1 LKETIV
7 NRNKLTGI
15 INKPHQQLIN
25 PIIMAIHHINCRTA
39 SSGIDNLAT
48 IVDAMTWLCGDEE
61 LLLIDRTTSF
71 HGSEINLITS
81 HISKNRD
88 IKSFVDKLKQADLL
102 KISENLS
109 DRIDDSNIL
118 HFRICLDSLI
128 SGEISLAEADKKT
141 VKCSIKIEVYP
152 GQNAVEEI
160 TNFLGL

>member
-1 LKETIV
+1 
-7 NRNKLTGI
+7 
-15 INKPHQQLIN
+15 
-25 PIIMAIHHINCRTA
+25 MAIHHINCRTT

-48 IVDAMTWLCGDEE
+48 IVDAMAWLCGDEE
-61 LLLIDRTTSF
+61 LLLIDRTTSY

-88 IKSFVDKLKQADLL
+88 IKSFVDKLKQTDLL
-102 KISENLS
+102 TISENLT

-128 SGEISLAEADKKT
+128 SGEISLTEADKKT

-152 GQNAVEEI
+152 GQNAVEQI
-160 TNFLGL
+160 TDVLELK

>member
-1 LKETIV
+1 
-7 NRNKLTGI
+7 
-15 INKPHQQLIN
+15 
-25 PIIMAIHHINCRTA
+25 MAIHHINCRTA

-61 LLLIDRTTSF
+61 LILIDRTTSY

-102 KISENLS
+102 KISENLT

-118 HFRICLDSLI
+118 HFRICLDSLT

-160 TNFLGL
+160 TNFLGLK

>member
-1 LKETIV
+1 
-7 NRNKLTGI
+7 
-15 INKPHQQLIN
+15 
-25 PIIMAIHHINCRTA
+25 MAIHHINCRTT

-48 IVDAMTWLCGDEE
+48 IVDAMAWLCGDEE
-61 LLLIDRTTSF
+61 LLLIDRTTSY

-88 IKSFVDKLKQADLL
+88 IKSFVDKLKQTDLL
-102 KISENLS
+102 KISENLT

-128 SGEISLAEADKKT
+128 SGEISLTEADKKT

-152 GQNAVEEI
+152 GQNAVEQI
-160 TNFLGL
+160 TNVLELK

>member
-1 LKETIV
+1 
-7 NRNKLTGI
+7 
-15 INKPHQQLIN
+15 
-25 PIIMAIHHINCRTA
+25 MAIHHINCRTT

-61 LLLIDRTTSF
+61 LLSIDRTTSY

-88 IKSFVDKLKQADLL
+88 IKSFVEKLKQTDLL
-102 KISENLS
+102 EISENLT

-128 SGEISLAEADKKT
+128 SGEISLADADEKT
-141 VKCSIKIEVYP
+141 VKCSIKIEAYP
-152 GQNAVEEI
+152 GQNAIEQIANVLE
-160 TNFLGL
+160 FK

>member
-1 LKETIV
+1 
-7 NRNKLTGI
+7 
-15 INKPHQQLIN
+15 
-25 PIIMAIHHINCRTA
+25 MAIHHINCRTT

-61 LLLIDRTTSF
+61 LLSIDRTTSY

-88 IKSFVDKLKQADLL
+88 IKSFVEKLKQTDLL
-102 KISENLS
+102 KISENLT

-128 SGEISLAEADKKT
+128 SGEISHADADEKT
-141 VKCSIKIEVYP
+141 VKCSIKIEAYP
-152 GQNAVEEI
+152 GQNAIEQI
-160 TNFLGL
+160 TNSLGLK

>member
-1 LKETIV
+1 
-7 NRNKLTGI
+7 
-15 INKPHQQLIN
+15 
-25 PIIMAIHHINCRTA
+25 MAIHHINCRTA

-61 LLLIDRTTSF
+61 LLLIDRTTSY

-102 KISENLS
+102 KISENLT

-118 HFRICLDSLI
+118 HFRICLDSLT

>member
-1 LKETIV
+1 
-7 NRNKLTGI
+7 
-15 INKPHQQLIN
+15 
-25 PIIMAIHHINCRTA
+25 MAIHHINCRTA

-48 IVDAMTWLCGDEE
+48 IVDAMAWLCGDEE
-61 LLLIDRTTSF
+61 LILIDRTTSY

-102 KISENLS
+102 KISENLT

-118 HFRICLDSLI
+118 HFRICLDSLT

-160 TNFLGL
+160 TNFLGLK

>member
-1 LKETIV
+1 
-7 NRNKLTGI
+7 
-15 INKPHQQLIN
+15 
-25 PIIMAIHHINCRTA
+25 MAIHHINCRTA

-61 LLLIDRTTSF
+61 LLLIDRTTSY

-88 IKSFVDKLKQADLL
+88 IKSFVDKLKQTDLL
-102 KISENLS
+102 KISENLT

-128 SGEISLAEADKKT
+128 SGEISLTEADKKT

>member
-1 LKETIV
+1 
-7 NRNKLTGI
+7 
-15 INKPHQQLIN
+15 
-25 PIIMAIHHINCRTA
+25 MAIHHINCRTA

-128 SGEISLAEADKKT
+128 SGEISLTEADKKT

-160 TNFLGL
+160 TNFLG

>member
-1 LKETIV
+1 
-7 NRNKLTGI
+7 
-15 INKPHQQLIN
+15 
-25 PIIMAIHHINCRTA
+25 MAIHHINCRTT

-61 LLLIDRTTSF
+61 LLSIDRTTSY

-88 IKSFVDKLKQADLL
+88 IKSFVDKLKQTDLL
-102 KISENLS
+102 KISENLT

-128 SGEISLAEADKKT
+128 SGEISLADPDEKT
-141 VKCSIKIEVYP
+141 VKCSIKIEAYP
-152 GQNAVEEI
+152 GQNAIEQI
-160 TNFLGL
+160 TNVLELK

>member
-1 LKETIV
+1 
-7 NRNKLTGI
+7 
-15 INKPHQQLIN
+15 
-25 PIIMAIHHINCRTA
+25 MAIHHINCRTT

-61 LLLIDRTTSF
+61 LLSIDRTTSY

-88 IKSFVDKLKQADLL
+88 IKSFVEKLKQTDLL
-102 KISENLS
+102 EISENLT

-128 SGEISLAEADKKT
+128 SGEINLAEADEKT
-141 VKCSIKIEVYP
+141 VKCLIKIEAYP
-152 GQNAVEEI
+152 GQNAIEQI
-160 TNFLGL
+160 TNSLGLK

>member
-1 LKETIV
+1 
-7 NRNKLTGI
+7 
-15 INKPHQQLIN
+15 
-25 PIIMAIHHINCRTA
+25 MAIHHINCRTA

-61 LLLIDRTTSF
+61 LILIDRTTSY
-71 HGSEINLITS
+71 HGSEITLITS

-102 KISENLS
+102 KISENLA
-109 DRIDDSNIL
+109 DRIDDSNVL

-160 TNFLGL
+160 TNFLGLK

>member
-1 LKETIV
+1 
-7 NRNKLTGI
+7 
-15 INKPHQQLIN
+15 
-25 PIIMAIHHINCRTA
+25 MAIHHINCRTT

-61 LLLIDRTTSF
+61 LLSIDRTTSY

-88 IKSFVDKLKQADLL
+88 IKSFVEKLKQTDLL
-102 KISENLS
+102 EISENLT

-128 SGEISLAEADKKT
+128 SGEISLADADQKT
-141 VKCSIKIEVYP
+141 VKCSIKIEAYP
-152 GQNAVEEI
+152 GQNAIDQI
-160 TNFLGL
+160 TNSLGLK

>member
-1 LKETIV
+1 
-7 NRNKLTGI
+7 
-15 INKPHQQLIN
+15 
-25 PIIMAIHHINCRTA
+25 MAIHHINCRTA

-48 IVDAMTWLCGDEE
+48 IVDAMAWLCGDEE
-61 LLLIDRTTSF
+61 LILIDRTTSY

-102 KISENLS
+102 KISENLT

-118 HFRICLDSLI
+118 HFRICLDSLT

-160 TNFLGL
+160 TNFLGLE

>member
-1 LKETIV
+1 
-7 NRNKLTGI
+7 
-15 INKPHQQLIN
+15 
-25 PIIMAIHHINCRTA
+25 MAIHHINCRTT

-61 LLLIDRTTSF
+61 LLSIDRTTSY

-88 IKSFVDKLKQADLL
+88 IKSFVDKLKQTDLL
-102 KISENLS
+102 KISENLT

-128 SGEISLAEADKKT
+128 SGEISLADADEKT
-141 VKCSIKIEVYP
+141 VKCSIKIEAYP
-152 GQNAVEEI
+152 GQNAIEQI
-160 TNFLGL
+160 TNVLELK

>member
-1 LKETIV
+1 
-7 NRNKLTGI
+7 
-15 INKPHQQLIN
+15 
-25 PIIMAIHHINCRTA
+25 MAIHHINCRTT

-61 LLLIDRTTSF
+61 LLSIDRTTSY

-88 IKSFVDKLKQADLL
+88 IKSFVEKLKQTDLL
-102 KISENLS
+102 KISENLT

-128 SGEISLAEADKKT
+128 SGEISLADADEKT
-141 VKCSIKIEVYP
+141 VKCSIKIEAYP
-152 GQNAVEEI
+152 GQNAIEQIANVLE
-160 TNFLGL
+160 FK

>member
-1 LKETIV
+1 
-7 NRNKLTGI
+7 
-15 INKPHQQLIN
+15 
-25 PIIMAIHHINCRTA
+25 MAIHHINCRTA